1 MIYPVIGPRILC
13 ALLIVFF
20 CTGFVGA
27 AEQSGDDQITPAE
40 TTPITTTVNATP
52 ETLNQSGSAI
62 APPPKEILPA
72 AGLGNTST
80 EPAEEPDDTGI
91 STESFD
97 TKRQSYTCR
106 LHADFIANPLTGTT
120 PLTVHFTD
128 KSTSV
133 CTDTEVIAWDWDFGD
148 GGISHLNSPS
158 HVYKKAGSY
167 DVKLTYRDSEHS
179 DTYTRENYITVTAPD
194 PTVTGIAPATGVNT
208 MPIAITDLAG
218 MNFITGATAMLT
230 PMNVAP
236 VHKGSISNGTGG
248 ALLFSP
254 QDVVVSG
261 NYAYVTSAGSNALEI
276 VDVSDPANPVHKGRI
291 KDESGG
297 AWLYT
302 PNNVVV
308 SGNYAYVTSW
318 GDNALEIVDVSNPAN
333 PVHKGRIKDGTSKA
347 VLKGP
352 IGIFVSGNY
361 AFVASFYGN
370 ALEIVDISNPARPA
384 HKGSITTGTGEAL
397 LDVPVSV
404 VVSGKYAYVTS
415 RDSNALE
422 VVDVSD
428 PANPVHKGS
437 ITDGTGG
444 ALLKRP
450 AGVFVSGKYAYVTS
464 IGSNALEVVDVSNPT
479 NPVHKGSI
487 TDGTGGALLKEP
499 MDVVISGNYAF
510 VTSATRNALEVVD
523 VSDPANPVH
532 KGSISNG
539 TGGALLKGPA
549 GVFVSGKY
557 AYVASTSSNALE
569 VVDTGTIP
577 ATDVSVVS
585 PAQITCTFDITNR
598 VAGSYTVAVTN
609 PDGSFA
615 ALPGGFTVTAP
626 VPVEANVIPFGNT
639 AQITRWP
646 SHTDYSMVGGAS
658 AIRRDGSI
666 ETFIG
671 GTDLSGT
678 DWIQVTNNAALNRD
692 GTIVIWT
699 SPVGVRQNAVT
710 ETLGGTGK
718 NYIAI
723 SQYNDWMLAIYE
735 DSTGTNWLDV
745 IGDTSACPAIRTDK
759 PTGSGWI
766 WVSAGPTHALALKSD
781 GTLVAWGDN
790 SYGQL
795 DLSANQT
802 YERVEAGDG
811 FSIGITDSSSTQS
824 GRLGHGG
831 SIYAAGKDDYG
842 QVSGMNNL
850 PPGDYIAITAGS
862 TRSAA
867 LTHDGTIVMAGEAWS
882 GTLPP
887 TGQDYTDIALGP
899 DYGFVI
905 KDAGPELTI
914 TGPLSP
920 GQPVSCLEHDLLGA
934 ENLII
939 PYGSTIEHT
948 NHEVTRII
956 RPDGSELGWANDR
969 EAEVLWTPWGDEAIT
984 TNVLIIPNSSHLNS
998 TAKDIVTLK
1007 NAPSGRM
1014 DETQAN
1020 ILTLIYRYSKQ
1031 THTSAFHK
1039 SGDTSCTVPA
1049 PNWVE
1054 WATMSTSSIPNF
1066 YSFNT
1071 KWVIPNNPS
1080 NYAVG
1085 SIPSDGTQRTAV
1097 STWNGIERTSGDGL
1111 IQAVPA
1117 WNWWYNADSENFDG
1131 KWSWA
1136 IWGKDSTHSLTWL
1149 TPPKA
1154 ISAGDSFAATYWID
1168 ASTSTSTTWGY
1179 NAGKSGSL
1187 TTDYWTTSDLTQD
1200 NAEMEVAEEAYLFRE
1215 KFSAKSTKQESQYFP
1230 SNTKFT
1236 NFIIQDTS
1244 GKTYTPSFSSC
1255 VADDWSKS
1263 ISTLKVEVS
1272 TNPYAITLHTT
1283 S

>member
-40 TTPITTTVNATP
+40 TTPVTTTVNATP

-72 AGLGNTST
+72 VGLGNTST

-106 LHADFIANPLTGTT
+106 LHADFIAKPLTGTT

-167 DVKLTYRDSEHS
+167 DVKLTCRDSEHS

-218 MNFITGATAMLT
+218 TNFITGATAMLT
-230 PMNVAP
+230 PVNVAP

-361 AFVASFYGN
+361 AYVASFYGN
-370 ALEIVDISNPARPA
+370 ALEIVDISNPARPV
-384 HKGSITTGTGEAL
+384 HKGSISDGTGGAL
-397 LDVPVSV
+397 LNVPVSV
-404 VVSGKYAYVTS
+404 VVSGKYAYVAS

-437 ITDGTGG
+437 ISDGTDG
-444 ALLKRP
+444 AFLKRP
-450 AGVFVSGKYAYVTS
+450 AGVFVSGKYAYVIS

-487 TDGTGGALLKEP
+487 SNGTGGAFLKEP
-499 MDVVISGNYAF
+499 MDVAISGNYAY
-510 VTSATRNALEVVD
+510 VTSATRNTLEVVD
-523 VSDPANPVH
+523 ISDPANPVH

-539 TGGALLKGPA
+539 TGGSLLKGPA

-639 AQITRWP
+639 AQITRLP

-678 DWIQVTNNAALNRD
+678 DWIQATNNAALNRD

-699 SPVGVRQNAVT
+699 SPAGIRQDATT

-723 SQYNDWMLAIYE
+723 SQYSDWMLAIYE
-735 DSTGTNWLDV
+735 DSAGTNWLDV

-811 FSIGITDSSSTQS
+811 FSIGITDSSSTQN

-850 PPGDYIAITAGS
+850 PPGDYIAIAAGS

-867 LTHDGTIVMAGEAWS
+867 LTHDGTIVMVGEAWS
-882 GTLPP
+882 GTPPP

-905 KDAGPELTI
+905 RDTGPELTI

-948 NHEVTRII
+948 DHEITRII
-956 RPDGSELGWANDR
+956 RPNGSELGWANDR
-969 EAEVLWTPWGDEAIT
+969 EAEALLIPGQGSHFISTRVYQEMGSSIIVDESTPSTTIIKDNIT
-984 TNVLIIPNSSHLNS
+984 KNVIFTIQESNPMFDRGTSYIPIPNHIGN
-998 TAKDIVTLK
+998 
-1007 NAPSGRM
+1007 
-1014 DETQAN
+1014 
-1020 ILTLIYRYSKQ
+1020 
-1031 THTSAFHK
+1031 
-1039 SGDTSCTVPA
+1039 
-1049 PNWVE
+1049 
-1054 WATMSTSSIPNF
+1054 
-1066 YSFNT
+1066 
-1071 KWVIPNNPS
+1071 
-1080 NYAVG
+1080 VG
-1085 SIPSDGTQRTAV
+1085 
-1097 STWNGIERTSGDGL
+1097 
-1111 IQAVPA
+1111 
-1117 WNWWYNADSENFDG
+1117 
-1131 KWSWA
+1131 
-1136 IWGKDSTHSLTWL
+1136 
-1149 TPPKA
+1149 
-1154 ISAGDSFAATYWID
+1154 
-1168 ASTSTSTTWGY
+1168 
-1179 NAGKSGSL
+1179 
-1187 TTDYWTTSDLTQD
+1187 TD
-1200 NAEMEVAEEAYLFRE
+1200 
-1215 KFSAKSTKQESQYFP
+1215 P
-1230 SNTKFT
+1230 
-1236 NFIIQDTS
+1236 IIQDLTGS
-1244 GKTYTPSFSSC
+1244 PSWVVWAAHQYRSSTTDFGSYEVDWIVPDAPKETPLRS
-1255 VADDWSKS
+1255 
-1263 ISTLKVEVS
+1263 
-1272 TNPYAITLHTT
+1272 HG
-1283 S
+1283 